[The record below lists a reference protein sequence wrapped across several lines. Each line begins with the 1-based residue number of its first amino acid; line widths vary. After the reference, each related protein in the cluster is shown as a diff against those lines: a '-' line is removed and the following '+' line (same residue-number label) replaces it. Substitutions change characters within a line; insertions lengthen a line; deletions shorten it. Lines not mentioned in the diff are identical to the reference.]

1 MKFHFLCCALG
12 VLFFVSCSKEQDILC
27 FNYHAISPIGWE
39 QHDVQTFKVDTVIVE
54 GDYDFFIG
62 LRSTNAYPFQSLW
75 LLVQQQTERPDS
87 IASDSLECRLTD
99 RQGNELGNGV
109 SLYQQE
115 FYLKTLHLRAGQ
127 VVTVNVSHIM
137 RRPILQGISDVGL
150 IVRRKQ
156 QESDSN
162 KKF

>member
-1 MKFHFLCCALG
+1 MKWRLLCCSL
-12 VLFFVSCSKEQDILC
+12 VLLLFFSCSKEKNVLC

-39 QHDVQTFKVDTVIVE
+39 QHDVQTFKLDTVSTE
-54 GDYDFFIG
+54 GDYDFFVG

-75 LLVQQQTERPDS
+75 LLICEQAERPDTV
-87 IASDSLECRLTD
+87 ASDTLECRLTD
-99 RQGNELGNGV
+99 RQGNELGDGV

-115 FYLKTLHLRAGQ
+115 FFLKTLHLQAGQ
-127 VVTVNVSHIM
+127 VVTVTVSHIM

-156 QESDSN
+156 
-162 KKF
+162 